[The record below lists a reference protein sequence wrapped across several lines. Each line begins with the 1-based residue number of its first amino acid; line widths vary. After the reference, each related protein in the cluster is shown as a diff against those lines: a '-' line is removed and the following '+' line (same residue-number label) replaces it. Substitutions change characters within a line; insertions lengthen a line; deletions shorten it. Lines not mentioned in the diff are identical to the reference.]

1 MERRFQLCEEDCI
14 AEEDGEL
21 NIFFTY
27 ELMPKTTKQDALIKD
42 AEAKIIS
49 SFVEGKYADFAE
61 LVNEKCQQKRIRN
74 ALC

>member
-27 ELMPKTTKQDALIKD
+27 ELMPKTTKQ
-42 AEAKIIS
+42 
-49 SFVEGKYADFAE
+49 GCTYQG
-61 LVNEKCQQKRIRN
+61 C
-74 ALC
+74 